1 MRILSHLVEAVRSA
15 AVYNPDV
22 QVAPACILWPDKDH
36 LWESVMPLVQTA
48 LPELLILG
56 KYLPEKKTGPA
67 IWLRCMLAGT
77 MEDAFLPEGHTPV
90 LYLPGIGRQDLRAVE
105 TCPDPLKPLAE
116 LQYRGTIW
124 SQVNAKDWTLL
135 AWLKSDQG
143 GLGLDVAQDRETKT
157 AMHLALHR
165 LLDAEL
171 ELLKGRH
178 LDKDYF
184 NTLLTGGDPI
194 RDLLLWLDQ
203 GDAFQ
208 TARGKNEWKAF
219 TAVCQSQLRFHPDN
233 DGPLAGAALLAVHE
247 GPWEAVWER
256 FCEAPQRYPDIPSQI
271 RKCRPPS
278 DTIFWHTG
286 GKESSGWP
294 QWNDDQEKQLYEALM
309 TLSEIPAHEAVDKLK
324 ILETHHG
331 PRRELV
337 WAQLGEAPL
346 ANALQH
352 LAMMAEHTRTNLCA
366 GIVDDLI
373 NGYQQH
379 GWQVDDGMIQA
390 LAHVSAARDLEA
402 VSTAIRAVYLPWAEA
417 SARHLQ
423 KIVHETTYPGGTCL
437 SAQPVAVESG
447 DCIFFVD
454 GLRFDAGRR
463 LGNLLDRAGF
473 TTTQIPAWAA
483 LPSVT
488 GTGKPAVAPIFT
500 SDKIQEQPAGY
511 NFELISHYQLHK
523 AIKENGFQ
531 ILVKQDTGDVTKK
544 AWCEFGDM
552 DHEGHTRGWKLATCR
567 NALLKEIR
575 DRIAALLAAGWKRVR
590 VVTDHGWLLLPGG
603 LPKTDLPAALVD
615 TKWGRCASVKP
626 GTSTD
631 ERLYPWYWNPHQHI
645 ALADGIS
652 CYKKGEEYAHGGL
665 SLQEC
670 LTLDLLVMPKAKDQ
684 TPASLDITDVVWK
697 GMRCTIAVDGNFT
710 GLFMDIRTRAG
721 NAQTSVALS
730 TKPLKKNGTASVVVE
745 NEDMEGI
752 AAVVVLVDET
762 GALMAQMDTKIGGET
777 A

>member
-22 QVAPACILWPDKDH
+22 QVAPACTLWPDKDR
-36 LWESVMPLVQTA
+36 LWEPVMPLVQAA

-56 KYLPEKKTGPA
+56 EYLPEKKTGPA

-77 MEDAFLPEGHTPV
+77 LNDAALPEGRTPV
-90 LYLPGIGRQDLRAVE
+90 CYLPGVSRQDLRAVE

-124 SQVNAKDWTLL
+124 SQVNARDWTIL

-143 GLGLDVAQDRETKT
+143 GLGLDVAQDRETKN

-165 LLDAEL
+165 LLEAEL
-171 ELLKGRH
+171 ELLKDKH

-203 GDAFQ
+203 GEAFQ
-208 TARGKNEWKAF
+208 AARGTNEWKAF
-219 TAVCQSQLRFHPDN
+219 VSVCQSRLGFHPEN
-233 DGPLAGAALLAVHE
+233 DGLLVGAARLAARE
-247 GPWEAVWER
+247 DPWQAVWER
-256 FCEAPQRYPDIPSQI
+256 FCEAPQRYPNIPSQI
-271 RKCRPPS
+271 RKCQPPS

-286 GKESSGWP
+286 GSECSGWP
-294 QWNDDQEKQLYEALM
+294 QWNEDQEKRLHDELMAL
-309 TLSEIPAHEAVDKLK
+309 SKFPAHEAADKLK
-324 ILETHHG
+324 ALEAHHG

-352 LAMMAEHTRTNLCA
+352 LAVMAGHTWTSLSA
-366 GIVDDLI
+366 GTVDDLAK
-373 NGYQQH
+373 GYEQQ
-379 GWQVDDGMIQA
+379 GWQVDNGVIQA
-390 LAHVSAARDLEA
+390 LAQVTAARDLEA
-402 VSTAIRAVYLPWAEA
+402 VSTAIRSVYLPWAEA
-417 SARHLQ
+417 CARHLQ
-423 KIVHETTYPGGTCL
+423 KILHGASYPGGTCL
-437 SAQPVAVESG
+437 TTQPAAVETG
-447 DCIFFVD
+447 DCVFFVD
-454 GLRFDAGRR
+454 GLRFDAGKQ
-463 LGNLLDRAGF
+463 LGDMLERAGF
-473 TTTQIPAWAA
+473 TTTQTPAWAA

-488 GTGKPAVAPIFT
+488 GTGKAAVAPVFT
-500 SDKIQEQPAGY
+500 SDKIQEHPAGY
-511 NFELISHYQLHK
+511 SFELLTHYQLHK

-531 ILVKQDTGDVTKK
+531 ILIKQDTGDVTGK

-552 DHEGHTRGWKLATCR
+552 DHEGHTRGWKLAKYR
-567 NALLKEIR
+567 DALLTEIR
-575 DRIAALLAAGWKRVR
+575 DRIGALLEAGWKRVR

-603 LPKTDLPAALVD
+603 LPKTELPAALVD
-615 TKWGRCASVKP
+615 TKWGRCASVKS
-626 GTSTD
+626 GASTD
-631 ERLYPWYWNPHQHI
+631 ERLYPWYWNPHQHV

-670 LTLDLLVMPKAKDQ
+670 LTLQLLVLPKSKDQ
-684 TPASLDITDVVWK
+684 ADASIDITDVVWK
-697 GMRCTIAVDGNFT
+697 GMRCTIAVDGHFT
-710 GLFMDIRTRAG
+710 GLFLDIRTRAG
-721 NAQTSVALS
+721 NARSSVALS
-730 TKPLKKNGTASVVVE
+730 TKPLKKNGTTSVVVE
-745 NEDMEGI
+745 NEDMQGLS
-752 AAVVVLVDET
+752 AFVVLVDES
-762 GALMAQMDTKIGGET
+762 GALMAQTETVIGGET